1 VRRALV
7 LAALALVVAQPAAAD
22 SVSRGRSL
30 FVEGCSSCHGF
41 DARGVAGQGPSL
53 VGAGAAAADFYLST
67 GRMPLDAPGRQPLR
81 ADPAYDRAD
90 IDALVAYVASLGPG
104 PAIPEVDPA
113 RGDLAEGQR
122 AFTAN
127 CAGCHQVVG
136 RGGVVTGGFS
146 PSLHEATA
154 TQIGE
159 AVRIGP
165 YLMPP
170 FDEHRIDRHTLD
182 SIARYLRYAGH
193 PDDRGGWGLFE
204 IGPVPEGM
212 VAWLLGAF
220 VLLVVVRLLGERNE

>member
-1 VRRALV
+1 MRRAFA
-7 LAALALVVAQPAAAD
+7 LAALALLVAQPAAAD
-22 SVSRGRSL
+22 QVSRGRAL

-41 DARGVAGQGPSL
+41 DARGVADQGPSL

-81 ADPAYDRAD
+81 EDPAYDRAD

-104 PAIPEVDPA
+104 PAIPDVEPA
-113 RGDLAEGQR
+113 RGDLAEGRR
-122 AFTAN
+122 AFTAS

-146 PSLHEATA
+146 PSLREASP

-159 AVRIGP
+159 AVRVGP

-170 FDEHRIDRHTLD
+170 FDEHRIDPRTLD
-182 SIARYLRYAGH
+182 SIARYLEYARH

-220 VLLVVVRLLGERNE
+220 VLVLAAVLLGERNE

>member
-1 VRRALV
+1 MRCAFVV
-7 LAALALVVAQPAAAD
+7 AALALVLVQPAAGD
-22 SVSRGRSL
+22 QVSRGRAL
-30 FVEGCSSCHGF
+30 FVEGCSSCHGL
-41 DARGVAGQGPSL
+41 DARGVADQGPSL

-67 GRMPLDAPGRQPLR
+67 GRMPLDDPGRQPLR
-81 ADPAYDRAD
+81 GPPAYDSSD
-90 IDALVAYVASLGPG
+90 IDALVAYIASLGPG
-104 PAIPEVDPA
+104 PAIPKVDPA
-113 RGDLAEGQR
+113 LGDLAEGQR

-146 PSLHEATA
+146 PSLRPATP

-159 AVRIGP
+159 AVRVGP

-170 FDEHRIDRHTLD
+170 FGEHRIDRHTLD
-182 SIARYLRYAGH
+182 SIARYLEYARH

-220 VLLVVVRLLGERNE
+220 ALVLVILLLGERNK